1 MLIERSE
8 ISARPATFTG
18 RRPVSCTVLALAL
31 VLVAGCGTP
40 PPAPDEM
47 HGAREATQRAVRLV
61 RERHPGQARYL
72 QTLLEHAEV
81 ATAVEGSAPFWRR
94 TPGRSEA
101 AWLRVAA
108 AAARSVRDF
117 RREVNAAK
125 GAYVAA
131 LEPTRLAVLRA
142 RQQIRETGL
151 GRREAAAFARATA
164 SHEAALRLAELGDWQ
179 GATQSLSQAREAAL
193 IVHSS
198 WSELHSRFS
207 DPGLRREWQA
217 WANET
222 IAHSRRERSAVI
234 LVDKLNRRLD
244 LYRGGVRIRSYP
256 AELGANG
263 LRRKQH
269 SGDRATPE
277 GIYRVVD
284 LKSGRRTKYYK
295 ALLID
300 YPNQEDRTRFEAAR
314 RRGTI
319 PWRVGIG
326 NLIEIHGAG
335 GEGTDWTDGCVALT
349 NQDMDE
355 VFDESRI
362 GTLVTIVGTY
372 AR

>member
-1 MLIERSE
+1 MLLS
-8 ISARPATFTG
+8 
-18 RRPVSCTVLALAL
+18 LALA
-31 VLVAGCGTP
+31 AGCVAP
-40 PPAPDEM
+40 PSPDEWN
-47 HGAREATQRAVRLV
+47 GAREAAQRAIRLV

-72 QTLLEHAEV
+72 QTLLGHAEV
-81 ATAVEGSAPFWRR
+81 AAAVEASAPFWRR
-94 TPGRSEA
+94 TPGRAEA

-108 AAARSVRDF
+108 AAAKSVREF
-117 RREVNAAK
+117 RHEVNAAQN
-125 GAYVAA
+125 AYLAA
-131 LEPTRLAVLRA
+131 LEPTTLVVQRA

-151 GRREAAAFARATA
+151 GRGEAAALARATA
-164 SHEAALRLAELGDWQ
+164 NHEAAIRLAELGDWQ
-179 GATQSLSQAREAAL
+179 GATQFLNQAREAAL
-193 IVHSS
+193 IVHRA
-198 WSELHSRFS
+198 WSELHSRFA
-207 DPGLRREWQA
+207 DPALRRQWQL

-222 IAHSRRERSAVI
+222 IAHSRHGGSTVI

-244 LYRGGVRIRSYP
+244 LYRGGVLVRSYP

-284 LKSGRRTKYYK
+284 LKSGHRTKYYK
-295 ALLID
+295 ALLIN
-300 YPNQEDRTRFEAAR
+300 YPNEEDHARFEAAR
-314 RRGTI
+314 RRGAI

-335 GEGTDWTDGCVALT
+335 GEGTDWTDGCVALA

-355 VFDESRI
+355 VFAASQL

-372 AR
+372 VR

>member
-1 MLIERSE
+1 MLSTTIEMF
-8 ISARPATFTG
+8 ARPATRTG
-18 RRPVSCTVLALAL
+18 RRPVASWAILLTLTIA
-31 VLVAGCGTP
+31 AGCGTS
-40 PPAPDEM
+40 APTPEEM
-47 HGAREATQRAVRLV
+47 QGAREAAQRAIRLV
-61 RERHPGQARYL
+61 RHRHPEQSRYL
-72 QTLLEHAEV
+72 QTLLAQAEV
-81 ATAVEGSAPFWRR
+81 ITAVEAAAPFWRR
-94 TPGRSEA
+94 TPGRTEA
-101 AWLRVAA
+101 AWLRVATA
-108 AAARSVRDF
+108 AAQSARGF
-117 RREVNAAK
+117 RQQEEK
-125 GAYVAA
+125 EQEAYRSA
-131 LEPTRLAVLRA
+131 LGPTLLAVQRA

-164 SHEAALRLAELGDWQ
+164 TYEAALRLAELGDWQ
-179 GATQSLSQAREAAL
+179 GATQALGEARQAAL
-193 IVHSS
+193 VVHGS
-198 WSELHSRFS
+198 WSDLHSRFA
-207 DPGLRREWQA
+207 DPELRRQWQL
-217 WANET
+217 WANEA
-222 IAHSRRERSAVI
+222 IAHSRLHGTTVI

-244 LYRGGVRIRSYP
+244 LYTGGARVRSYP

-263 LRRKQH
+263 LRRKSH

-300 YPNQEDRTRFEAAR
+300 YPNEEDKARFEAAR

-326 NLIEIHGAG
+326 NLIEIHGSG

-355 VFDESRI
+355 VFAASRL
-362 GTLVTIVGTY
+362 GTLVAIVGTY

>member
-1 MLIERSE
+1 MR
-8 ISARPATFTG
+8 
-18 RRPVSCTVLALAL
+18 
-31 VLVAGCGTP
+31 
-40 PPAPDEM
+40 M
-47 HGAREATQRAVRLV
+47 V

-81 ATAVEGSAPFWRR
+81 VTAVEVSAPFWRR
-94 TPGRSEA
+94 TPGRTEA
-101 AWLRVAA
+101 AWLRVATT
-108 AAARSVRDF
+108 AARSVQDF
-117 RREVNAAK
+117 RLEMNAAQ
-125 GAYVAA
+125 GAYLAA
-131 LEPTRLAVLRA
+131 LEPTRLAVQRA

-164 SHEAALRLAELGDWQ
+164 SHAAAPRLAELGDWQ
-179 GATQSLSQAREAAL
+179 GATQSLTQAREAAL
-193 IVHSS
+193 IVHKA
-198 WSELHSRFS
+198 WSELHSRFA
-207 DPGLRREWQA
+207 DPGLRRQWQA

-222 IAHSRRERSAVI
+222 IAQSRRDGSRVI

-244 LYRGGVRIRSYP
+244 LFHGGVRVRSYP

-269 SGDRATPE
+269 YGDRATPE

-300 YPNQEDRTRFEAAR
+300 YPNQEDRWRFEAAR
-314 RRGTI
+314 RSGTI

-355 VFDESRI
+355 VFAASRL